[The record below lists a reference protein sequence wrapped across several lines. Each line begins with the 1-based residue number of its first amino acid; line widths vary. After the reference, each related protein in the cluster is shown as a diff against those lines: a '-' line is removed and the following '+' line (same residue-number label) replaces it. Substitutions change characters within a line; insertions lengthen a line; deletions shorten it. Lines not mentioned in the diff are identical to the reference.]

1 MAQGGFNVCMDLS
14 LGLDP
19 VFLLE
24 LVHTTA
30 GIDEFLLTSKVRVA
44 SGTNLNTKVWFEGT
58 RFERVTANAS
68 YCRDVEVRMNA
79 LFH

>member
-1 MAQGGFNVCMDLS
+1 MAQGGFNVCIDLS
-14 LGLDP
+14 VGLDP

-30 GIDEFLLTSKVRVA
+30 GIDEFLLTGKMRVA

-58 RFERVTANAS
+58 RFERVAANAG
-68 YCRDVEVRMNA
+68 YRRDVKVWMNA